1 MKALLISL
9 LALSSPA
16 LAQEVSQ
23 EAPAELQEAPQHPHR
38 ALRNAYLWETFGPP
52 GMVMASL
59 GAALGQVQNTPDEW
73 GRSEH
78 AYFKRM
84 ATEYGES
91 AISSTTRFSLARWR
105 DEDPGFRPCGC
116 TGVRRRVWHAVVSP
130 VSAYRVHDGG
140 MQFSVAAIAG
150 TAASSVVS
158 ANTWKPRP
166 QTVGTEAAHIGTDL
180 LSSIVVDL
188 FREFLFHDAPD

>member
-9 LALSSPA
+9 LAISAPVF
-16 LAQEVSQ
+16 AQEVPLEQQ
-23 EAPAELQEAPQHPHR
+23 EHPHR
-38 ALRNAYLWETFGPP
+38 TLRNAYLWDTFGPP
-52 GMVMASL
+52 GIVMASL
-59 GAALGQVQNTPDEW
+59 GAGLGQMQNTPEEW

-84 ATEYGES
+84 ATEYAES
-91 AISSTTRFSLARWR
+91 AISSSTRFAVARWR

-116 TGVRRRVWHAVVSP
+116 TGIPGRVLHAIVSP

-140 MQFSVAAIAG
+140 MQFSVSAIAG
-150 TAASSVVS
+150 TATSSIVS

-166 QTVGTEAAHIGTDL
+166 QSVGTEAAHLGSDL

-188 FREFLFHDAPD
+188 FREFVFRDDD